1 MLRNAK
7 LAGSSRFTPGA
18 RQTITFSAMSWKPER
33 KCAELFSPM
42 TARERKIDA
51 EMGEGLLVDRLL
63 ADRRD
68 QHLDAVLG
76 EERRRSHRRDGGAQ
90 HRRGAAEASVAQ
102 RGDAPGS
109 GKRLLAGPLPAPAEG
124 GEASAEARRMRGR
137 GRARVV
143 HDADHRP
150 FGALAQEFGDK
161 AGGVRGRA
169 GAGIV
174 LRVGEHDRSRRG
186 SCDAKGLAH
195 GVIDRQRAMRG
206 EARLGRD
213 ERREETI
220 GGGVDRSADPGR
232 RP

>member
-1 MLRNAK
+1 MRRALQPDDG
-7 LAGSSRFTPGA
+7 AGG
-18 RQTITFSAMSWKPER
+18 EV
-33 KCAELFSPM
+33 
-42 TARERKIDA
+42 DA
-51 EMGEGLLVDRLL
+51 EMREGLLVDRLL

-76 EERRRSHRRDGGAQ
+76 EERRRPERRDGGAQ

-102 RGDAPGS
+102 SGDAPRS

-137 GRARVV
+137 GRARIV
-143 HDADHRP
+143 HDADDRP
-150 FGALAQEFGDK
+150 LGALAQKLGDE
-161 AGGVRGRA
+161 AGGVRRRA

-174 LRVGEHDRSRRG
+174 LRVGENDRSRRG

-195 GVIDRQRAMRG
+195 GVIDRQRAMG
-206 EARLGRD
+206 GKARLGRD
-213 ERREETI
+213 ERREQTI
-220 GGGVDRSADPGR
+220 GGGVDRRPDPGH